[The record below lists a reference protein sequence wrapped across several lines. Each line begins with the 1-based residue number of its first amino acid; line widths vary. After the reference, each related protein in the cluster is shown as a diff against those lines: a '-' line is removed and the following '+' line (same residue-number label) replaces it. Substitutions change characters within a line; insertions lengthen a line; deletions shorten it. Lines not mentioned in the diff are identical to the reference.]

1 MAKTIQ
7 IKLTNQACPAG
18 LHHAQKHSTTPPKDA
33 VISCEGACLK
43 GETARR
49 AANLIAHRLAP
60 DKAVRICHGGLLE
73 VAGGMRDLVARA
85 DRVLVLDGCPMACGT
100 RIAKGAF
107 PDLKPEV
114 VFTNKLFELDSNLFG
129 VDEMPETE
137 INTNA
142 LEVAT
147 NIGRKYFDTQVNA
160 VGLEEEYDLPHS
172 RQSVSS
178 CAG

>member
-7 IKLTNQACPAG
+7 IKLTNKACQAG
-18 LHHAQKHSTTPPKDA
+18 LLYARKHLTTPPKDA
-33 VISCEGACLK
+33 VISCEGICLK

-73 VAGGMRDLVARA
+73 ISGGMRDLVERA
-85 DRVLVLDGCPMACGT
+85 ERVLIVDGCPMACGT

-114 VFTNKLFELDSNLFG
+114 VFSNQLFELDDSLFG
-129 VDEMPETE
+129 VDEMSEAD
-137 INTNA
+137 INVNA
-142 LEVAT
+142 HEVAD
-147 NIGRKYFDTQVNA
+147 IIAEKYFGNQLGYG
-160 VGLEEEYDLPHS
+160 GLQDEYDLPGS
-172 RQSVSS
+172 RPAASS
-178 CAG
+178 CCG